1 MWTKRKIIWSLKS
14 EKVYTPKTKP
24 VRQLSQNLQALLT
37 DSLPLPW
44 LQSSQ
49 CLPLLLPHHPPALFL
64 GAFQQFSDWTM
75 WIQIN
80 ERSNN
85 TLFLFFIKIILP
97 TDQKLMGSNI
107 WDQSI
112 RKQEEDKSNKSSFS
126 QSLPSKRLTLCLT
139 YIFCPLKKRTK
150 PKKLSGNQ
158 NY

>member
-1 MWTKRKIIWSLKS
+1 MRKSILPKQNQSDSYLKI
-14 EKVYTPKTKP
+14 YRLCWLTPYLFP
-24 VRQLSQNLQALLT
+24 G
-37 DSLPLPW
+37 
-44 LQSSQ
+44 SS
-49 CLPLLLPHHPPALFL
+49 LPLLLPLPPLASPSPPPALFL
-64 GAFQQFSDWTM
+64 GAFQHFSDWIM

-107 WDQSI
+107 WDQPI